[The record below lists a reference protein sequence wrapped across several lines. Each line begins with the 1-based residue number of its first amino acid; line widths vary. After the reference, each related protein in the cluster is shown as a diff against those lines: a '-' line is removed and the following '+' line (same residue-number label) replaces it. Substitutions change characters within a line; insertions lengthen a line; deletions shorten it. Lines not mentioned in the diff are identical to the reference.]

1 MMKKI
6 ATTIALSALFMTG
19 VMDSAN
25 AWIGTWNNKVTD
37 NQLKSK
43 YGESY
48 KDQTKALYSDFNNVK
63 GLFKKKAKEYKVQSN
78 QDVKA
83 VITLFDKIAAALEDI
98 YQAEKGTILI
108 ESADKAINYYNQNKG
123 AYSSAKRILGDNL
136 QQFEEDFKNLSVPQS
151 TNYVGDISSKVAEVF
166 DIINEIKDQMT
177 DKSAQ
182 PQQQTTVIVVPTATT
197 TPSSSTSSSSDSN
210 GNWMFKKA
218 EAATPQTANVTPPAS
233 VITPVQ
239 VTPIV
244 TVQPTTATTPA
255 TTLTVTPQTTTT
267 TPAVTTVKAAT
278 PTTQATTTSSS
289 SVSVQPQAATVQPVV
304 TPTVTATP
312 TTATTPVK
320 VVTPAAQTTT
330 TSAPVVKTVVSQ
342 PVVRQQAVSR
352 GKGRKG

>member
-1 MMKKI
+1 MMKRI

-63 GLFKKKAKEYKVQSN
+63 GLFGRIAKKLKVQSN

-83 VITLFDKIAAALEDI
+83 VITLFDKIAAALKDV

-108 ESADKAINYYNQNKG
+108 ESADKAINYYNQNQS

-182 PQQQTTVIVVPTATT
+182 TQQQTTVIVIPATT
-197 TPSSSTSSSSDSN
+197 AASTSS
-210 GNWMFKKA
+210 
-218 EAATPQTANVTPPAS
+218 
-233 VITPVQ
+233 
-239 VTPIV
+239 
-244 TVQPTTATTPA
+244 
-255 TTLTVTPQTTTT
+255 
-267 TPAVTTVKAAT
+267 
-278 PTTQATTTSSS
+278 
-289 SVSVQPQAATVQPVV
+289 
-304 TPTVTATP
+304 
-312 TTATTPVK
+312 
-320 VVTPAAQTTT
+320 
-330 TSAPVVKTVVSQ
+330 
-342 PVVRQQAVSR
+342 
-352 GKGRKG
+352 